1 VILDQPTIPNDR
13 PRALALGVPPALL
26 VWTAILIL
34 YVVWGSTYLG
44 IRVAVA
50 TIPPFVLAAT
60 RFAIAGGVMLVA
72 VAVLRRDALVRP
84 TVRQWRD
91 SFIIGSLLMGGGMGL
106 VAWGE
111 QTVPSGIAG
120 LLIAMMP
127 VWVAVFGRIF
137 LGERLPPVAIVGIAT
152 GMVGVGLLVGHGVAI
167 DGSLDPAGVVAL
179 VLSPIC
185 WSIGSLYTAHRAHL
199 PKDPFVTTGLQM
211 LCGSVVLWLFTLGT
225 GELATFSPTDVSATS
240 LVAFVY
246 LTVVGSL
253 VAFTAYAW
261 VLRHA
266 PLPLV
271 ATYAFVN
278 PVIAVFLG
286 WLLLQETVTPIQV
299 AAGAVT
305 VVGVALIILAR
316 SRLPVARETR
326 RAARRDPGSE
336 AESAAA

>member
-1 VILDQPTIPNDR
+1 M
-13 PRALALGVPPALL
+13 LARTTSAPAVLI
-26 VWTAILIL
+26 WTAILIL

-44 IRVAVA
+44 IRVAVE

-60 RFAIAGGVMLVA
+60 RFAIAGAVMLIA
-72 VAVLRRDALVRP
+72 VAVVRRRAFVRP
-84 TVRQWRD
+84 TLREWRD
-91 SFIIGSLLMGGGMGL
+91 SFIVGTLLMGGGMGL

-127 VWVAVFGRIF
+127 VWVAVFGRVF
-137 LGERLPPVAIVGIAT
+137 FGERLPPVAVVGIAT
-152 GMVGVGLLVGHGVAI
+152 GMLGVGLLVGHGVVV
-167 DGSLDPAGVVAL
+167 DGSLDPGGVGAL

-199 PKDPFVTTGLQM
+199 PKDPFLTTGLQM
-211 LCGSVVLWLFTLGT
+211 LCGSVALWFFTLAT
-225 GELATFSPTDVSATS
+225 GELAGFQGSAVSADS

-253 VAFTAYAW
+253 VAFTSGANAW

-266 PLPLV
+266 PVPLV

-278 PVIAVFLG
+278 PVIAVVLG
-286 WLLLQETVTPIQV
+286 WLLLNERVEPIQV
-299 AAGAVT
+299 LAGAIT
-305 VVGVALIILAR
+305 VAGVALIILAR
-316 SRLPVARETR
+316 SRLSTARDVRPATR
-326 RAARRDPGSE
+326 EVPDEGTSLAA
-336 AESAAA
+336 

>member
-1 VILDQPTIPNDR
+1 VTAPAKHVWIG
-13 PRALALGVPPALL
+13 LAV
-26 VWTAILIL
+26 V

-44 IRVAVA
+44 IRVAVE

-72 VAVLRRDALVRP
+72 VAAFRRDALVRP
-84 TVRQWRD
+84 TLAEWRD
-91 SFIIGSLLMGGGMGL
+91 CFIVGSLLMGGGMGL

-127 VWVAVFGRIF
+127 VWVAVFGRVF

-152 GMVGVGLLVGHGVAI
+152 GMVGVGLLVGHGVVV
-167 DGSLDPAGVVAL
+167 DGSLDPAGVGAL

-185 WSIGSLYTAHRAHL
+185 WSIGSLYSAHRAKL
-199 PKDPFVTTGLQM
+199 PKDPFLTTGLQM
-211 LCGSVVLWLFTLGT
+211 LCGSIVLWLFTLAT
-225 GELATFSPTDVSATS
+225 GELAAFRPDEISSIS
-240 LVAFVY
+240 LLAFVY

-253 VAFTAYAW
+253 IAFTAYAW

-286 WLLLQETVTPIQV
+286 WLLLHETVAPIQI

-305 VVGVALIILAR
+305 VVGVALIIVAR
-316 SRLPVARETR
+316 SRLAPARPAAAARSRSDAEEPDPVA
-326 RAARRDPGSE
+326 A
-336 AESAAA
+336 